1 MEYRVNNIY
10 KSYDGVSVLEDV
22 SLSFQDGKTT
32 CILGPTGCGKT
43 TLLHIVSGLIEAD
56 SGDINGFKDSKISF
70 VFQEDRLIE
79 WKTVMENLIFVLK
92 GKMDKNL
99 IVAFIMDKLKSLHLD
114 EYKDYLPSELSG
126 GMRQKISILRAF
138 SYPSEV
144 LLLDEPFKS
153 LDIQSKNQAMD
164 FLKEL
169 MAIEKR
175 CTILV
180 THDIDEAIELGDEIV
195 VYSNSQFTIHNS
207 QLKDSL
213 EDNLKDKSQLKEDLL
228 KCFEKE

>member
-1 MEYRVNNIY
+1 MGYRVNNIY
-10 KSYDGVSVLEDV
+10 KTYDGVSVLEDV
-22 SLSFQDGKTT
+22 SLTFSDGKTT

-43 TLLHIVSGLIEAD
+43 TLLHIVSALIEPD
-56 SGDINGFKDSKISF
+56 SGDIDGFKDRKISF

-79 WKTVMENLIFVLK
+79 WKTVMENLVFVLK

-99 IVAFIMDKLKSLHLD
+99 IHPFIMDKLKTLHLD
-114 EYKDYLPSELSG
+114 EYKDHLPGELSG

-153 LDIQSKNQAMD
+153 LDVQSKRQAMD
-164 FLKEL
+164 FFKEL
-169 MAIEKR
+169 MIMEKR

-195 VYSNSQFTIHNS
+195 VYSDSQFKALDSSQFTNHN
-207 QLKDSL
+207 LG
-213 EDNLKDKSQLKEDLL
+213 LKEKMLRY
-228 KCFEKE
+228 FEK

>member
-1 MEYRVNNIY
+1 MEYKVNNIY
-10 KSYDGVSVLEDV
+10 KNYEGVPILEDV

-43 TLLHIVSGLIEAD
+43 TLLHIISGLVEPD
-56 SGDINGFKDSKISF
+56 TGDINGFKDSRISF

-79 WKTVMENLIFVLK
+79 WKTVMENLVFVLK

-99 IVAFIMDKLKSLHLD
+99 IVPFIMDKLKSLHLD
-114 EYKDYLPSELSG
+114 EYKDYLPGELSG

-153 LDIQSKNQAMD
+153 LDVQSKRQAMD
-164 FLKEL
+164 FFKEL
-169 MAIEKR
+169 MAMEKR

-195 VYSNSQFTIHNS
+195 VYYDSQFTVHKS
-207 QLKDSL
+207 GLKD
-213 EDNLKDKSQLKEDLL
+213 NLRDKVQLKEKLL
-228 KCFEKE
+228 KYFEE

>member
-10 KSYDGVSVLEDV
+10 KSYDGVAVLEDV
-22 SLSFQDGKTT
+22 SLGVEDGKTT
-32 CILGPTGCGKT
+32 CVVGPTGCGKT
-43 TLLHIVSGLIEAD
+43 TLLHIVSGLVEPD
-56 SGDINGFKDSKISF
+56 SGDINGFKDSNISF

-79 WKTVMENLIFVLK
+79 WKTVMENLVFVLK

-99 IVAFIMDKLKSLHLD
+99 IYPFIMDKLKSLHLD
-114 EYKDYLPSELSG
+114 EYKDHLPGELSG

-153 LDIQSKNQAMD
+153 LDVQSKRQAMD
-164 FLKEL
+164 FFKEL
-169 MAIEKR
+169 MAMEKR

-195 VYSNSQFTIHNS
+195 VWSDSQFTV
-207 QLKDSL
+207 L
-213 EDNLKDKSQLKEDLL
+213 DNAQFTNHKSGLKEEVL
-228 KCFEKE
+228 KYFVKE